1 MTATILWAFAGVLA
15 WFAVAVTFGIIL
27 GKGIAAGRSH
37 GEG

>member
-1 MTATILWAFAGVLA
+1 MTATILWAFAGFLA
-15 WFAVAVTFGIIL
+15 WLDVAVIFGIIL